1 MKEITVSEFGRDDK
15 DEYLSH
21 SVWTDGEEVQG
32 EVEREIFFNKDK
44 REIKEEVILP
54 INNNYQTSFDDDI
67 NLECKLE
74 DLRLTLI
81 KQYLYDIK
89 GDRYQDALKISIEDI
104 GKKLDIIKESSGT
117 LKVKN
122 IGALMFTE
130 RPKDFIPGSYINLVH
145 FENSSADK
153 KHIMTVFDGP
163 IHEQIRGVLRY
174 VQTYVLKINKLESGD
189 VCNYPIDAIKEAVVN
204 AVYHKN
210 YKLQMPIEIRI
221 DRTKFVIISYPGADK
236 IVDENEINEGEVCA
250 RIYRNLRIGEFLQG
264 LVFTTGNSTGLG
276 KMIKAMHINNS
287 SKPIFKTNE
296 NRDYFLVR
304 LNVNETFLD
313 EKQILKF
320 EKQVEKFEKQN
331 KLQNSKEIEEKVLE
345 LLKYGPL
352 SKKEILNALGYKI
365 ITAEIKNAFNTL
377 LYKERIEYTIKD
389 MPSNRNQKYKLKN
402 TER

>member
-1 MKEITVSEFGRDDK
+1 MKKDKGIEFGIDDK
-15 DEYLSH
+15 EEYLSH
-21 SVWTDGEEVQG
+21 SVWSDDEDIDGLVDKE
-32 EVEREIFFNKDK
+32 FYFNKDK
-44 REIKEEVILP
+44 GVIEDKP
-54 INNNYQTSFDDDI
+54 TTDGNNTYKASFDDDI

-174 VQTYVLKINKLESGD
+174 VETYVLKINKLESGD
-189 VCNYPIDAIKEAVVN
+189 MCNYPIDAIKEAVVN

-210 YKLQMPIEIRI
+210 YKLYMPIEIRI
-221 DRTKFVIISYPGADK
+221 DRTKVVIISYPGADK

-250 RIYRNLRIGEFLQG
+250 RIYRNLRVGEFLQS

-313 EKQILKF
+313 EKQVVSNKKQEYEEDLNLTEKKILEILKD
-320 EKQVEKFEKQN
+320 
-331 KLQNSKEIEEKVLE
+331 
-345 LLKYGPL
+345 GPL
-352 SKKEILNALGYKI
+352 SKKEIVNAFGYKNV
-365 ITAEIKNAFNTL
+365 TRDIKIALDSL
-377 LYKERIEYTIKD
+377 LIKKYIEFTIK
-389 MPSNRNQKYKLKN
+389 SRASSRNQKYKLID
-402 TER
+402 

>member
-1 MKEITVSEFGRDDK
+1 MKKDKGIEFGIDDK
-15 DEYLSH
+15 YEYLSH
-21 SVWTDGEEVQG
+21 SVWSDNEDIDGL
-32 EVEREIFFNKDK
+32 VEKEFYFNKDK
-44 REIKEEVILP
+44 GVIEDKP
-54 INNNYQTSFDDDI
+54 TTDGNNTYKASFDDDI

-174 VQTYVLKINKLESGD
+174 VETYVLKINKLESGD
-189 VCNYPIDAIKEAVVN
+189 MCNYPIDAIKEAVVN

-210 YKLQMPIEIRI
+210 YKLYMPIEIRI
-221 DRTKFVIISYPGADK
+221 DRTKVVIISYPGADK

-250 RIYRNLRIGEFLQG
+250 RIYRNLRVGEFLQS

-276 KMIKAMHINNS
+276 KMIKAMQINNS

-313 EKQILKF
+313 EKQVVSNKKQEYEEDLNLTEKKILEILKD
-320 EKQVEKFEKQN
+320 
-331 KLQNSKEIEEKVLE
+331 
-345 LLKYGPL
+345 GPL
-352 SKKEILNALGYKI
+352 SKKEIVNAFGYKNV
-365 ITAEIKNAFNTL
+365 TRDIKIALDSL
-377 LYKERIEYTIKD
+377 LIKKYIEFTIK
-389 MPSNRNQKYKLKN
+389 SRASSRNQKYKLI
-402 TER
+402 E

>member
-1 MKEITVSEFGRDDK
+1 MKKDKGIEFGIDDK
-15 DEYLSH
+15 YEYLSH
-21 SVWTDGEEVQG
+21 SVWSDNEDIDGL
-32 EVEREIFFNKDK
+32 VEKEFYFNKDK
-44 REIKEEVILP
+44 GVIEDKP
-54 INNNYQTSFDDDI
+54 TTDGNNTYKASFDDDI

-89 GDRYQDALKISIEDI
+89 GDRYQDALKISIEEI

-174 VQTYVLKINKLESGD
+174 VKTYVLNLNKLESGD
-189 VCNYPIDAIKEAVVN
+189 ICNYPIDAIKEAVVN

-210 YKLQMPIEIRI
+210 YKLHMPIEIRI

-250 RIYRNLRIGEFLQG
+250 RIYRNLRVGEFLQS
-264 LVFTTGNSTGLG
+264 LLFTTGNSTGLG

-287 SKPIFKTNE
+287 SKPIFKSNE
-296 NRDYFLVR
+296 SRDYFLVR

-313 EKQILKF
+313 EKQVGENQEQEDYDDVNLI
-320 EKQVEKFEKQN
+320 EKN
-331 KLQNSKEIEEKVLE
+331 ILE
-345 LLKYGPL
+345 LLKDGPL
-352 SKKEILNALGYKI
+352 TKKEIANYFGYKI
-365 ITAEIKNAFNTL
+365 MSGGVKSSFDSLLDKKYIESTAVRPNI
-377 LYKERIEYTIKD
+377 
-389 MPSNRNQKYKLKN
+389 RNQKYRLIK
-402 TER
+402 

>member
-1 MKEITVSEFGRDDK
+1 MKKDKGIEFGIDDK

-21 SVWTDGEEVQG
+21 SVWSDNEDIDGL
-32 EVEREIFFNKDK
+32 VEKEFYFNKDK
-44 REIKEEVILP
+44 GVIEDKP
-54 INNNYQTSFDDDI
+54 TTDGNNTYKASFDDDI

-174 VQTYVLKINKLESGD
+174 VETYVLKINKLESGD
-189 VCNYPIDAIKEAVVN
+189 MCNYPIDAIKEAVVN

-210 YKLQMPIEIRI
+210 YKLHIPIEIRI

-250 RIYRNLRIGEFLQG
+250 RIYRNLRVGEFLQS

-313 EKQILKF
+313 EQQVVSNKKQEYEEDLNLTEKKILEILKD
-320 EKQVEKFEKQN
+320 
-331 KLQNSKEIEEKVLE
+331 
-345 LLKYGPL
+345 GPL
-352 SKKEILNALGYKI
+352 SKKEIVNAFGYKNV
-365 ITAEIKNAFNTL
+365 TRDIKIALDSL
-377 LYKERIEYTIKD
+377 LIKKYIEFTIK
-389 MPSNRNQKYKLKN
+389 SRASSRNQKYKLI
-402 TER
+402 E

>member
-1 MKEITVSEFGRDDK
+1 
-15 DEYLSH
+15 
-21 SVWTDGEEVQG
+21 
-32 EVEREIFFNKDK
+32 
-44 REIKEEVILP
+44 
-54 INNNYQTSFDDDI
+54 
-67 NLECKLE
+67 
-74 DLRLTLI
+74 LTLI

-122 IGALMFTE
+122 IGVLMFTE
-130 RPKDFIPGSYINLVH
+130 RPKEFIPGSYINLVH

-153 KHIMTVFDGP
+153 KHIMRVFDGP

-174 VQTYVLKINKLESGD
+174 VETYVLNLNKLESGD
-189 VCNYPIDAIKEAVVN
+189 ICNYPIDAIKEAVVN

-250 RIYRNLRIGEFLQG
+250 RIYRNIRVGEFLQS
-264 LVFTTGNSTGLG
+264 LIFATGNSTGLG

-296 NRDYFLVR
+296 SRDYFLVR
-304 LNVNETFLD
+304 LNVNETFLA
-313 EKQILKF
+313 
-320 EKQVEKFEKQN
+320 EKQVGESQEEYDDVNLIEKR
-331 KLQNSKEIEEKVLE
+331 IIE
-345 LLKYGPL
+345 LLKDRSL
-352 SKKEILNALGYKI
+352 SKKEIVDALGYKI
-365 ITAEIKNAFNTL
+365 MAGDIKSAFDSL
-377 LYKERIEYTIKD
+377 LEKKYIDSTVVR
-389 MPSNRNQKYKLKN
+389 PSSRNQKYRLIK
-402 TER
+402 

>member
-1 MKEITVSEFGRDDK
+1 MEKDKGIEFGIDDK
-15 DEYLSH
+15 EEYLSH
-21 SVWTDGEEVQG
+21 SVWSDDEEING
-32 EVEREIFFNKDK
+32 LVENEFYFNKDK
-44 REIKEEVILP
+44 GVIEDKP
-54 INNNYQTSFDDDI
+54 TTDGNNTYKSSFDDDI
-67 NLECKLE
+67 NLECRLE

-89 GDRYQDALKISIEDI
+89 GDLYQDALKISIEEI

-122 IGALMFTE
+122 IGVLMFTE
-130 RPKDFIPGSYINLVH
+130 RPKEFIPGSYINLVH

-174 VQTYVLKINKLESGD
+174 VETYVLKINKLESGD

-210 YKLQMPIEIRI
+210 YKLHMPIEIRI
-221 DRTKFVIISYPGADK
+221 DRTKVVIISYPGADK

-250 RIYRNLRIGEFLQG
+250 RIYRNLRVGEFLQS

-276 KMIKAMHINNS
+276 KMIKAMQINNS

-313 EKQILKF
+313 EKQVVSNKKQEYEEDLNLTEKKILEILKD
-320 EKQVEKFEKQN
+320 
-331 KLQNSKEIEEKVLE
+331 
-345 LLKYGPL
+345 GPL
-352 SKKEILNALGYKI
+352 SKKEIVNAFGYKNV
-365 ITAEIKNAFNTL
+365 TRDIKIALDSL
-377 LYKERIEYTIKD
+377 LIKKYIEFTIK
-389 MPSNRNQKYKLKN
+389 SRASSRNQKYKLI
-402 TER
+402 E